1 MKKAIILFTLLFANH
16 IFSQEIHDVV
26 FKNCHVVSM
35 ETNQVLQNQNI
46 AIQNGLIVKIEN
58 SKKSKLKGK
67 KEIDLAGKYIMPSL
81 ADAHV
86 HLPEKE
92 EELERFLELNL
103 VNGVTKIRSMR
114 GEWHH
119 TTWKEKYNSK
129 SSSYPIMY
137 LTAPPISR
145 SMEATP
151 EEWEGFVKGCR
162 DYSFVMI
169 KILSI
174 KSQET
179 FKTLDSLCRKYQI
192 PLGGHFPRLASGNN
206 LSEEVFFNSTYNS
219 IEHLGGLVGA
229 PDFLDSRI
237 EGIKKN
243 NLFICPTLSWYSI
256 GSGQYSY
263 EELPKL
269 PGMEYVN
276 PATMNEW
283 IEKTKE
289 YRAKIGEQA
298 YKEEVSKELKELDE
312 KYAVIKRLQKEGIKM
327 ILSPDASSK
336 YMIAGFNMITE
347 MELLKKAQLTNF
359 EILQMAT
366 SNFAEFFK
374 GNYGVLSVGRD
385 ADFIILNENPLEELN
400 TLTDI
405 QGLFFNEKYL
415 NNSDIKNI
423 KNRLLLASK
432 NN

>member
-1 MKKAIILFTLLFANH
+1 M
-16 IFSQEIHDVV
+16 
-26 FKNCHVVSM
+26 
-35 ETNQVLQNQNI
+35 
-46 AIQNGLIVKIEN
+46 
-58 SKKSKLKGK
+58 
-67 KEIDLAGKYIMPSL
+67 
-81 ADAHV
+81 
-86 HLPEKE
+86 
-92 EELERFLELNL
+92 
-103 VNGVTKIRSMR
+103 
-114 GEWHH
+114 
-119 TTWKEKYNSK
+119 
-129 SSSYPIMY
+129 
-137 LTAPPISR
+137 
-145 SMEATP
+145 
-151 EEWEGFVKGCR
+151 
-162 DYSFVMI
+162 
-169 KILSI
+169 
-174 KSQET
+174 
-179 FKTLDSLCRKYQI
+179 
-192 PLGGHFPRLASGNN
+192 
-206 LSEEVFFNSTYNS
+206 FFNSTYNS

-312 KYAVIKRLQKEGIKM
+312 KYAVIKRLQKEGVKM

-366 SNFAEFFK
+366 SNFAVFFK
-374 GNYGVLSVGRD
+374 GNYGLLSVGRD

-432 NN
+432 SN